1 MRGDNSVPRSG
12 PPDPGLQPR
21 RGLQP
26 RIVRTREELRVALA
40 TAPRPVGLVP
50 TMGALHDGHRALL
63 ERARRENATVV
74 ATIFVNP
81 RQFNNAADL
90 AAYPRTE
97 DRDLAI
103 CGEAGADLVFM
114 PPGAEV
120 YPPDFD
126 TVVQVGRLATRL
138 EGEHRPGHFDGVA
151 TVVAI
156 LFIVAGAE
164 RAYFGQK
171 DAQQLQVVRRM
182 AHDLGIATEVV
193 ACPTVRDPDGLAI
206 SSRNVRLTPAER
218 AAAPVLHRALRA
230 GEAAWLSGE
239 RSGDA
244 LRQTMLSVLSLEP
257 LADPEYVSAADP
269 VTLDELEEVGGPLL
283 LSMAVRFGAI
293 RLIDNLP
300 LG

>member
-1 MRGDNSVPRSG
+1 MTARVVTTVAELAPVPG
-12 PPDPGLQPR
+12 AAD
-21 RGLQP
+21 
-26 RIVRTREELRVALA
+26 TRV
-40 TAPRPVGLVP
+40 VVM

-63 ERARRENATVV
+63 ERARRDSATVV

-81 RQFNNAADL
+81 KQFNNAADL
-90 AAYPRTE
+90 VAYPRTE
-97 DRDLAI
+97 ERDLAM
-103 CGEAGADLVFM
+103 CAEAGVDLVFM
-114 PPGAEV
+114 PPGDEV

-126 TVVQVGRLATRL
+126 TVVRVGRLATKL

-156 LFIVAGAE
+156 LFSLAGAE

-182 AHDLGIATEVV
+182 AQDLGIGTEVV

-206 SSRNVRLTPAER
+206 SSRNVRLTPDER
-218 AAAPVLHRALRA
+218 AAAPVLSRALRA
-230 GEAAWLSGE
+230 GEAAWLAGE

-244 LRQTMLSVLSLEP
+244 LREAMLTVLRSEP
-257 LADPEYVSAADP
+257 LAEPEYVSAADP
-269 VTLDELEEVGGPLL
+269 VTFDELTQVGGPVL